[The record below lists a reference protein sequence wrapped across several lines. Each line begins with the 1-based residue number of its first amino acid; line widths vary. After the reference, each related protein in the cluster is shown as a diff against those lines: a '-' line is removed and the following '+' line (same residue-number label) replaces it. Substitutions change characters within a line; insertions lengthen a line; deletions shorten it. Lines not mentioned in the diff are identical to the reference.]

1 MYLRYNICYLHTEAL
16 QQIFTRDK
24 WSTVTIC
31 SINWRQNSVQFD
43 DTTIV
48 LLIMILNPHLCLS
61 NIFTYVVQE
70 SLTANI
76 STKMNIMNISMNAWW
91 IDRWNTAMH
100 VTKLHAL
107 TREADLNQWLVYE
120 KNTCFQ
126 LKITQLFCL
135 L

>member
-1 MYLRYNICYLHTEAL
+1 
-16 QQIFTRDK
+16 
-24 WSTVTIC
+24 
-31 SINWRQNSVQFD
+31 
-43 DTTIV
+43 
-48 LLIMILNPHLCLS
+48 
-61 NIFTYVVQE
+61 
-70 SLTANI
+70 
-76 STKMNIMNISMNAWW
+76 
-91 IDRWNTAMH
+91 MH